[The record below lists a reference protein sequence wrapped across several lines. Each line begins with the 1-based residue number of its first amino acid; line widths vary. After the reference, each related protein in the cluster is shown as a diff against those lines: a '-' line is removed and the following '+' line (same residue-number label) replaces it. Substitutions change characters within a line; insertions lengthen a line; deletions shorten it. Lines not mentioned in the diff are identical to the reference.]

1 MTDIT
6 PSQNRVLVTGTNSG
20 LGKYIA
26 SQINCSMLTRE
37 NSEAVLNETY
47 DTIIHCA
54 FNSRKNV
61 NDYYDVVRDNIFL
74 TKDLCKVPH
83 NKFVFISSVDVYQ
96 EEDNLYKTSKLMA
109 ESIVNKMSTNP
120 LTLRCSAILGG
131 TMRKNNFRKVI
142 EDSDP
147 NLSLSGESSFNY
159 ILQEDILNFLNIA
172 IKINYNGIVDF
183 VSSANITLQEV
194 ADLLEKKVSFGKY
207 VYKTPELS
215 SESLASVFPPAT
227 LTSKQNVK
235 RYLKDLQE

>member
-26 SQINCSMLTRE
+26 SQINCDVLTRE
-37 NSEAVLNETY
+37 NNKSVLDKSY

-61 NDYYDVVRDNIFL
+61 NDYYDIVRDNIFL
-74 TKDLCKVPH
+74 TKDLCKIPH
-83 NKFVFISSVDVYQ
+83 NKFVFISSIDVYQ

-109 ESIVNKMSTNP
+109 ESIINKMATNP
-120 LTLRCSAILGG
+120 LVLRCSAILGE
-131 TMRKNNFRKVI
+131 TMRKNNFRKIV
-142 EDSDP
+142 EDVDP

-172 IKINYNGIVDF
+172 IKKDYNGIVDF
-183 VSSANITLQEV
+183 VSSTNVTLQEV
-194 ADLLEKKVSFGKY
+194 SDLLEKKVNFGSY

-215 SESLASVFPPAT
+215 SENLASVFPPAA

-235 RYLKDLQE
+235 RYLKDI

>member
-1 MTDIT
+1 MTDTT
-6 PSQNRVLVTGTNSG
+6 PLQNKVLVTGANSG

-26 SQINCSMLTRE
+26 SQIDCAILTRE
-37 NSEAVLNETY
+37 NSKSVLDKTY

-61 NDYYDVVRDNIFL
+61 NDYYEIVRDNIFL

-83 NKFVFISSVDVYQ
+83 NKFVFISSIDVYQ

-109 ESIVNKMSTNP
+109 ESIVNKMATNS
-120 LTLRCSAILGG
+120 LTLRCSAILGE
-131 TMRKNNFRKVI
+131 TMRKNNFRKII
-142 EDSDP
+142 EDVDP
-147 NLSLSGESSFNY
+147 KLSLSGESSFNY

-183 VSSANITLQEV
+183 VSSTNITLKEV
-194 ADLLEKKVSFGKY
+194 SDLLEKKVDFGSY
-207 VYKTPELS
+207 VYRTPELS
-215 SESLASVFPPAT
+215 SESLASVFPPAA

-235 RYLKDLQE
+235 RYLKDI